1 MSRVVEFS
9 SRRGR
14 EIEREI
20 KGDPY
25 GVHRMSRVRGT
36 YATLCLSLG
45 VVLGSSVS
53 AESRGDVLQFWAER
67 DPLFIKCMG
76 EISLFRTGRGE
87 SSRISADF
95 IMIYIFFWD
104 T

>member
-1 MSRVVEFS
+1 VIRVVEFS

-14 EIEREI
+14 EIERE

-36 YATLCLSLG
+36 YASLCLSLG
-45 VVLGSSVS
+45 VVFGSSVS

-76 EISLFRTGRGE
+76 EIS
-87 SSRISADF
+87 
-95 IMIYIFFWD
+95 FFLGPAEENLQGFQL
-104 T
+104 TFL